1 MEVSRNPV
9 YISDLWVDLKDKD
22 RTVLWMEI
30 WETYHPNERKEKHK
44 KQYFVRV
51 NKRIHKQE
59 DMKTDREGFILK
71 SRQVGR
77 SMVATPNM
85 EINVHDPNYWSG
97 YLNKKNVK
105 AIDLQ
110 QHFINYKAALSHL
123 KTVINRW
130 NQNKNRTTIK
140 LCTADEFSNHLNRLV
155 DFLNKYK
162 ED

>member
-1 MEVSRNPV
+1 MEVSRDPV
-9 YISDLWVDLKDKD
+9 YTSDLWVDLKDKD
-22 RTVLWMEI
+22 RKVLWMEI

-51 NKRIHKQE
+51 NTRRHLQE
-59 DMKTDREGFILK
+59 DMTTNRDTFMWPMSGSSI
-71 SRQVGR
+71 S
-77 SMVATPNM
+77 ATPNM
-85 EINVHDPNYWSG
+85 EINVNNPAYWSG

-105 AIDLQ
+105 SIDLQ

-130 NQNKNRTTIK
+130 NQNKKRTTIR
-140 LCTADEFSNHLNRLV
+140 LCTADEFLDHLNKLF